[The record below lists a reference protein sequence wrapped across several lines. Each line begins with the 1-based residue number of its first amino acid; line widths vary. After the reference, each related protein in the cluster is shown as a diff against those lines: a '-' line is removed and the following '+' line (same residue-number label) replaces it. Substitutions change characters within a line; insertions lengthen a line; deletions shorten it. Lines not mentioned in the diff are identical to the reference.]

1 MCFNRLQFSYN
12 YYYKHDDEVKAMKH
26 MTKRFCS
33 LLLAVILTVSV
44 LGVVSPAASAS
55 EMKSAI
61 GTVTASALRLRK
73 GPGTNTATVDVAPC
87 GDVAL
92 VIGSEGDWYKVVYNL
107 QTGYMHKDY
116 LKLDEV
122 KNVKIG
128 KARFECWTNVRQ
140 GPGTDTS
147 ILDCAPQGSTCFI
160 EGFDH
165 GWFKVTYS
173 GKTGYVRSDLLTML
187 EIPYC
192 NADGSGNSD
201 QGNDGEEGKTATF
214 LYYTNVRKG
223 PGTDYSILTCAPKN
237 STCTVYALKD
247 GWYQINYKG
256 ISGYVRSDLVSVKEE
271 TGSGDGSG
279 SEDSHETPGLAN
291 GNMSKNEKL
300 QFVFGRTDIS
310 DPRSAY
316 SNDGEARAHMK
327 TVTVKTW
334 DVNSSGEKY
343 TRLWDLS
350 VHENIAPTVEAIF
363 AEIYA
368 LPEQPLIHSL
378 GGYRW
383 AGLSEH
389 SVGLAIDVN
398 PNENYYCDPNGKA
411 LSGSYFRPGE
421 DPYSIP
427 VGGSIDQIFAKY
439 GFTRGIYWRSGY
451 KDYMHY
457 SFFGT

>member
-1 MCFNRLQFSYN
+1 
-12 YYYKHDDEVKAMKH
+12 MKH

-44 LGVVSPAASAS
+44 LGVVSPTADAS
-55 EMKSAI
+55 EMKSAV

-73 GPGTNTATVDVAPC
+73 GPSTATATMDVAPY
-87 GDVAL
+87 GAVAL

-122 KNVKIG
+122 KDVKIG
-128 KARFECWTNVRQ
+128 KARFDFWTNVRQ
-140 GPGTDTS
+140 GPGTNTS
-147 ILDCAPQGSTCFI
+147 ILECAPQGSSCLI

-165 GWFKVTYS
+165 GWFKVTYN
-173 GKTGYVRSDLLTML
+173 GKAGYVRSDLLTML
-187 EIPYC
+187 ESP
-192 NADGSGNSD
+192 NSNSNGGNSD
-201 QGNDGEEGKTATF
+201 QENNGTNGADGKTATF

-223 PGTDYSILTCAPKN
+223 PGTNYSILTCAPKN
-237 STCTVYALKD
+237 STCTVLALKD
-247 GWYQINYKG
+247 GWYQINYQG
-256 ISGYVRSDLVSVKEE
+256 ISGYVRSDLVTVKEDTNSNNE
-271 TGSGDGSG
+271 SNNG
-279 SEDSHETPGLAN
+279 TPGLAN
-291 GNMSKNEKL
+291 GNMSKSEKL
-300 QFVFGRTDIS
+300 QLVFGRTDIS
-310 DPRSAY
+310 DPREAY
-316 SNDGEARAHMK
+316 SNDGEARGHMK

-350 VHENIAPTVEAIF
+350 VQENIAPTVEAIF

-398 PNENYYCDPNGKA
+398 PNENYYCDPNGNA
-411 LSGSYFRPGE
+411 LSGSYFRPDS

-427 VGGSIDQIFAKY
+427 IGGSIDQIFAKY
-439 GFTRGIYWRSGY
+439 GFTRGINWRSGY